1 MFGRKVNYSVDALDT
16 GRGGLITDQKE
27 KGDLMFDTLIITII
41 NSAADTAN
49 EKSWNASR
57 ICVLSFFGGKH
68 MDDGSPGENVPRVAT
83 LLVANT
89 DQQKASLLLI

>member
-1 MFGRKVNYSVDALDT
+1 MFGKKVNYSVDALDT

-68 MDDGSPGENVPRVAT
+68 MDDGSPGENVPRPSS
-83 LLVANT
+83 NT
-89 DQQKASLLLI
+89 PSSKD

>member
-1 MFGRKVNYSVDALDT
+1 
-16 GRGGLITDQKE
+16 
-27 KGDLMFDTLIITII
+27 MFDTLIITII

-68 MDDGSPGENVPRVAT
+68 MDDGSPGENVPRPSSNTSVAK
-83 LLVANT
+83 T